1 MANRLSHSDVA
12 DPGRDGSGSARPR
25 PEGGGRARARRGED
39 GERRCALRRE
49 VCDPDHL
56 IRFVVDPGGE
66 IVPDLAR
73 RLPGRGVWVTA
84 DKASVAEAVRQNV
97 FARSLKRS
105 VRADPTLAERIDSL
119 IEKRVLEA
127 LGLANKAGLVTI
139 GFQKVDALIEGGSAF
154 VLVQAHDASDGG
166 REKLT
171 RKFAAVARAKGLEPA
186 LVTSL
191 STEQLSLAMGRSNVV
206 HAALIH
212 GGAAERFL
220 TEAERMMRYRS
231 GSAVSAEPKNAQNL
245 EV

>member
-1 MANRLSHSDVA
+1 MANRLSHSEDA
-12 DPGRDGSGSARPR
+12 EPGRSGSGAAPDR
-25 PEGGGRARARRGED
+25 PERGRARPRRGED
-39 GERRCALRRE
+39 GERRCILKRE

-56 IRFVVDPGGE
+56 IRFVVDPAGE

-84 DKASVAEAVRQNV
+84 DKASVAESARLNA
-97 FARSLKRS
+97 FSRSLKRA
-105 VRADPTLAERIDSL
+105 VRVDPALAERVDAL

-127 LGLANKAGLVTI
+127 LALANKAGLVTI
-139 GFQKVDALIEGGSAF
+139 GFQKVETLIEAGNAL
-154 VLVQAHDASDGG
+154 VLIQAHDASEGG

-171 RKFAAVARAKGLEPA
+171 RKFAAIARANGLEPA

>member
-1 MANRLSHSDVA
+1 MANRLSHSDDA
-12 DPGRDGSGSARPR
+12 EPGRDGSGAARSR
-25 PEGGGRARARRGED
+25 PEAGRARPRRGED
-39 GERRCALRRE
+39 GERRCALTRE

-84 DKASVAEAVRQNV
+84 DRASLAEATRINA
-97 FARSLKRS
+97 FARSLKRA
-105 VRADPTLAERIDSL
+105 VRVDPALAERVDGL
-119 IEKRVLEA
+119 IEKRALEA
-127 LGLANKAGLVTI
+127 LALANKAGLVTI
-139 GFQKVDALIEGGSAF
+139 GFQKVEGLIEGGSAL
-154 VLVQAHDASDGG
+154 VLIQAHDASEGG

-212 GGAAERFL
+212 GGAAQRFL
-220 TEAERMMRYRS
+220 AEAERLERYRS

>member
-1 MANRLSHSDVA
+1 MAERLSHSDDA
-12 DPGRDGSGSARPR
+12 KPGRDGSGAARLR
-25 PEGGGRARARRGED
+25 PEAGRARPRRGED
-39 GERRCALRRE
+39 GERRCALTRE
-49 VCDPDHL
+49 VRDPEGM

-84 DKASVAEAVRQNV
+84 DTASVAEAARLNV
-97 FARSLKRS
+97 FARSLKRP
-105 VRADPTLAERIDSL
+105 VRVDPALADRVDGL
-119 IEKRVLEA
+119 IERRVLEA
-127 LGLANKAGLVTI
+127 LALANKAGLVTI
-139 GFQKVDALIEGGSAF
+139 GFQKVDALVEGGRAF
-154 VLVQAHDASDGG
+154 LLIQAHDASEGG
-166 REKLT
+166 RDKLT
-171 RKFAAVARAKGLEPA
+171 RKFAAVARAQGLEPA

-220 TEAERMMRYRS
+220 TEAERLKRYRS
-231 GSAVSAEPKNAQNL
+231 GSAVSAEPKNTQNL

>member
-1 MANRLSHSDVA
+1 MANRLSHSDDA
-12 DPGRDGSGSARPR
+12 EPGRNGPGAARARP
-25 PEGGGRARARRGED
+25 RRGED
-39 GERRCALRRE
+39 GERRCVLRRE

-56 IRFVVDPGGE
+56 IRFVVDPEGE

-84 DKASVAEAVRQNV
+84 DKASVAEAARINA
-97 FARSLKRS
+97 FARSLKRA
-105 VRADPTLAERIDSL
+105 VRVDPALAERVDGL

-127 LGLANKAGLVTI
+127 LALANKAGLVTI
-139 GFQKVDALIEGGSAF
+139 GFQKVETLIAADSAL
-154 VLVQAHDASDGG
+154 VLIQAHDASEGG

-171 RKFAAVARAKGLEPA
+171 RKFAAIARAKGLEPA

-212 GGAAERFL
+212 GGAAQRFL